1 MTIHTLFV
9 LFFWMSAWAII
20 EGHRKL
26 DFQPAIPVISL
37 KVAWRTQSIAPRHSR
52 DLRCSRVTQLYSW
65 QLKTSIMSTQHFFDL
80 HSFTPELKQ
89 LFAAWKKGQLQSLVR
104 FGLLHGYTGDF
115 SHLVGTN
122 TVSELWV
129 YICMLSYSFTV
140 KVVTTVC
147 GKMIYCCPQN
157 VFGNRMFTSL
167 GILPC
172 INIFNLLHVGIF
184 WLQNKGF
191 WRLIYPGSVLLI
203 HPTYIK
209 FLLNYASRIFV

>member
-1 MTIHTLFV
+1 M
-9 LFFWMSAWAII
+9 
-20 EGHRKL
+20 
-26 DFQPAIPVISL
+26 
-37 KVAWRTQSIAPRHSR
+37 
-52 DLRCSRVTQLYSW
+52 
-65 QLKTSIMSTQHFFDL
+65 
-80 HSFTPELKQ
+80 
-89 LFAAWKKGQLQSLVR
+89 
-104 FGLLHGYTGDF
+104 
-115 SHLVGTN
+115 GTN
-122 TVSELWV
+122 TVSELRV
-129 YICMLSYSFTV
+129 CICMLSYSFTV

-157 VFGNRMFTSL
+157 VFGNRMFASL

-209 FLLNYASRIFV
+209 FLLNSASRIFVKQLFWGLFFSFACFTQRRIMTISYFYTLQM

>member
-1 MTIHTLFV
+1 MVQQGNSALQLATENIHHV
-9 LFFWMSAWAII
+9 LSAFFW
-20 EGHRKL
+20 L
-26 DFQPAIPVISL
+26 
-37 KVAWRTQSIAPRHSR
+37 
-52 DLRCSRVTQLYSW
+52 TQLYLRAQTIICS
-65 QLKTSIMSTQHFFDL
+65 
-80 HSFTPELKQ
+80 
-89 LFAAWKKGQLQSLVR
+89 WKKGQLQSLVR
-104 FGLLHGYTGDF
+104 FGLLHGHIGDF

-122 TVSELWV
+122 IVSELWV
-129 YICMLSYSFTV
+129 CRCMLSYSFTV

-209 FLLNYASRIFV
+209 FLLNSASIIFV

>member
-1 MTIHTLFV
+1 MKDSKHCPTSFKRSVVQQGNSALQLATENIHHV
-9 LFFWMSAWAII
+9 YSAFFWLTQLCPRAQAII
-20 EGHRKL
+20 C
-26 DFQPAIPVISL
+26 SL
-37 KVAWRTQSIAPRHSR
+37 K
-52 DLRCSRVTQLYSW
+52 
-65 QLKTSIMSTQHFFDL
+65 
-80 HSFTPELKQ
+80 
-89 LFAAWKKGQLQSLVR
+89 KKGQLQSLVR
-104 FGLLHGYTGDF
+104 IGLLHGYTGDF